1 MFEAFG
7 FLVRADPPR
16 TLPWSAGRLGHR
28 PTGIDLH
35 GVSNNSRS
43 PADCLI
49 REGGRCP
56 PKCCSTIPTCE
67 VRKISRARRHRM
79 MIARL
84 TKCLV
89 DGGRGKANFGSSS
102 TK

>member
-7 FLVRADPPR
+7 FLVRAGSPR
-16 TLPWSAGRLGHR
+16 TLPWSAGKLEQR

-35 GVSNNSRS
+35 GVSDQSRS

-56 PKCCSTIPTCE
+56 P
-67 VRKISRARRHRM
+67 
-79 MIARL
+79 
-84 TKCLV
+84 
-89 DGGRGKANFGSSS
+89 
-102 TK
+102 